1 MKNIIIKI
9 YYEIMN
15 RVLNLVGLKTQS
27 ELNYWK
33 ARKAIENVLSNEHYE
48 FFYTTHFGLDRTF
61 FYGKKILDIG
71 CGPRGSLEWA
81 HNASERV
88 GLDPLVESYH
98 KLGIEHHKMKYV
110 SAPAEHIPFPDGYF
124 DVVTSFNSLDHVDNL
139 EESINE
145 IVRVV
150 ASGGLFLFLTEVNH
164 PPTAREPISYSWDI
178 VEKFKPDLKIA
189 EEKHYERPVNGMYQS
204 IRAGIPYDH
213 SNKSNRYGILSAK
226 FVKEQ

>member
-1 MKNIIIKI
+1 
-9 YYEIMN
+9 MN
-15 RVLNLVGLKTQS
+15 RVLNLAGLKAQS

-48 FFYTTHFGLDRTF
+48 FFYTTHFGFDKTF
-61 FYGKKILDIG
+61 FNNKKILDIG

-81 HNASERV
+81 HNASKRV
-88 GLDPLVESYH
+88 GLDPLAGSYR
-98 KLGIEHHKMKYV
+98 KLGIEQHKMEYV

-145 IVRVV
+145 IIRVV
-150 ASGGLFLFLTEVNH
+150 APGGLFLLLTEVNH

-178 VEKFKPDLKIA
+178 VEKFKPALKVA
-189 EEKHYERPVNGMYQS
+189 EEKHYERPVNGMYQG
-204 IRAGIPYDH
+204 IQAGTPYDH